1 MRALFAQFKSIQI
14 PEKKAL
20 EEDAPHVCSFVYVG
34 FLRAGVR
41 RGTGKEWGKV
51 VVNPVLTSRDI
62 KLFML
67 DSAIPCQ

>member
-1 MRALFAQFKSIQI
+1 MPNSKVFRYL
-14 PEKKAL
+14 KKKTV
-20 EEDAPHVCSFVYVG
+20 EEDAPRVCSFVYVG

-41 RGTGKEWGKV
+41 RGTGKEKV
-51 VVNPVLTSRDI
+51 VVNPVLTSGDI